1 MWTPCRRKEP
11 LTSARNSDNQH
22 LAFSPGVSSHQVIV
36 ACYINMTPQ
45 RRSSAK
51 QTETNNACVFAWSH
65 NGENTDGR
73 LKTRY

>member
-11 LTSARNSDNQH
+11 LTSARHSDNQH

-45 RRSSAK
+45 QCSSAK
-51 QTETNNACVFAWSH
+51 QTETNNACVCLLGH
-65 NGENTDGR
+65 TMV
-73 LKTRY
+73 KTPMAG